1 MHRNISGACKIARR
15 HSTALQFFLLL
26 LCFAPAFLPAA
37 SAQSKAEK
45 PVAVAGKEKFYEQ
58 DFLPQ
63 LQSELYKLRMQEYQ
77 LKRKAL
83 EEAIGKKLLQ
93 AEAEKLGTTPEE
105 LLKKDVDSK
114 VDPPSDQEV
123 EEEFVRQMF
132 QNGGG
137 ATQDKDKVREQLVQ
151 EFSQDARDQ
160 YFETL
165 RQQAGVKILLVPP
178 KIEVAPDP
186 TRMRGNPDAKITIVE
201 FSDFQCPYCL
211 QAYTTVKDLLKKY
224 DGKIKLSYRDLP
236 LQETQGKIPGTGEAA
251 RCALEQ
257 GKFWEYHDLLFE
269 NQDSYGAS
277 AFRDFAESLKLDGD
291 KFAACLDSGKYKA
304 PVHADFEAA
313 MRLGI
318 KGTPAFFID
327 GVPLSG
333 ARPQSDFEEILDAE
347 LAALEP

>member
-1 MHRNISGACKIARR
+1 MIHTDISDAPRR
-15 HSTALQFFLLL
+15 SRLPKFSAIPIFLFVS
-26 LCFAPAFLPAA
+26 LCLVPVAP
-37 SAQSKAEK
+37 AQSKPEK
-45 PVAVAGKEKFYEQ
+45 PVAVAGKDTFYEK

-63 LQSELYKLRMQEYQ
+63 LQSELYKLRVQEYQ

-83 EEAIGKKLLQ
+83 EDAINKKLLQ
-93 AEAEKLGTTPEE
+93 TEAEKRSTTPEE
-105 LLKKDVDSK
+105 LLKKEVDSK
-114 VDPPSDQEV
+114 VAPPTDQEV

-132 QNGGG
+132 QNGGA
-137 ATQDKDKVREQLVQ
+137 ATEGKDKVRDQLIQ
-151 EFSQDARDQ
+151 EFSQDARDEFFQ
-160 YFETL
+160 AL

-186 TRMRGNPDAKITIVE
+186 NRVRGNPDAKITIVE

-236 LQETQGKIPGTGEAA
+236 LQETQGKIPGTAEAA
-251 RCALEQ
+251 RCAGEQ
-257 GKFWEYHDLLFE
+257 GKFWEYHDQLLE
-269 NQDSYGAS
+269 NQDAYGVD
-277 AFRDFAESLKLDGD
+277 AFRDFAEILKLDGD

-304 PVHADFEAA
+304 PVHADFQEA
-313 MRLGI
+313 MRLGL

-333 ARPQSDFEEILDAE
+333 ARPEADFEEILDAE

>member
-1 MHRNISGACKIARR
+1 
-15 HSTALQFFLLL
+15 
-26 LCFAPAFLPAA
+26 
-37 SAQSKAEK
+37 
-45 PVAVAGKEKFYEQ
+45 V
-58 DFLPQ
+58 
-63 LQSELYKLRMQEYQ
+63 QEYE

-83 EEAIGKKLLQ
+83 EEAISKKLLQ

-105 LLKKDVDSK
+105 LLKKEVDSK
-114 VDPPSDQEV
+114 VAAPTDQEV

-132 QNGGG
+132 QNGGA
-137 ATQDKDKVREQLVQ
+137 ATQDKDQVREQLKK
-151 EFSQDARDQ
+151 EFSQDARDDFFQ
-160 YFETL
+160 KL

-178 KIEVAPDP
+178 KIEVSPDP
-186 TRMRGNPDAKITIVE
+186 ARVRGNPDAKITIVE
-201 FSDFQCPYCL
+201 VSDFQCPYCL
-211 QAYTTVKDLLKKY
+211 QAYSTVKDLLKKY

-269 NQDSYGAS
+269 NQDAYGAD
-277 AFRDFAESLKLDGD
+277 AFRDFAETLKLDGD

-304 PVHADFEAA
+304 PVHADLQEA

-333 ARPQSDFEEILDAE
+333 ARPQSEFEEVIDAE